1 MDLVKIKVWV
11 PNQAALKEVLGAA
24 KVSCE
29 CGSPKSDGSGNFI
42 VTLYATKA
50 EAKKVTSLQY
60 KTEIDEHYG
69 NTLEERQKEVSKT
82 DRFKGG
88 KVKPKGLGV
97 KR

>member
-11 PNQAALKEVLGAA
+11 PNQAALNEVLGAA
-24 KVSCE
+24 KLSCE

-50 EAKKVTSLQY
+50 EAKRVTSLQY